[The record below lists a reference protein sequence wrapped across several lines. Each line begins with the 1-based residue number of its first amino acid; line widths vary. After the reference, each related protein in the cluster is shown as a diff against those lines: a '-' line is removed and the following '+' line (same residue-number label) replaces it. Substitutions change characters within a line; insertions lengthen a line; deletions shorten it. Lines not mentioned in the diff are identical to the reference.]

1 MSRHPRQVHPMQT
14 IVRWGS
20 LALIELRTDCHIGI
34 VRLEAALA
42 EHEKNGIEESV
53 RKNTAE
59 LVSTLQA
66 AMVALSDLEAENNLA
81 DYNATIEKAAHAR
94 TIGKLDE
101 ANKRIQQLTIEGQ
114 RMREAIEQLMK

>member
-1 MSRHPRQVHPMQT
+1 MQT

-66 AMVALSDLEAENNLA
+66 AMVALSDLEAEKIWL
-81 DYNATIEKAAHAR
+81 TTTLRLKSCTAR

>member
-1 MSRHPRQVHPMQT
+1 M
-14 IVRWGS
+14 GF

-59 LVSTLQA
+59 LVSTLHA
-66 AMVALSDLEAENNLA
+66 AMVALSDLRRKTTWL
-81 DYNATIEKAAHAR
+81 TTTLRLKKAAHAR